1 MAALTTLGGK
11 KPKPLHYKSYQVV
24 PEDQLDVPGIAA
36 QGLQGLEGLNPSQAE
51 AEQQLLSSVDSML
64 AGKAGA
70 PSPAAAGS
78 VAAPLVSGSS
88 SSSSNTS
95 KQVQN
100 GVVISQKR
108 QEGQQEH
115 FASVKQQGSVNTL
128 DVRGLIPEA
137 AVDEVLDVIAEH
149 NHLAAA
155 AAASTVHTPA
165 AVSAAGSEGAS
176 QQQQQQQQQ
185 VMPAVPR
192 WGLQEGGGSGL
203 LQEGVLY
210 VDHGVGTGAV
220 KRAVLRCLERQQ
232 QAAAVRKIKEV
243 APGITVVWLHVVTG
257 S

>member
-51 AEQQLLSSVDSML
+51 AEQQLLSSVDSIL

-176 QQQQQQQQQ
+176 QQQQQQQQ
-185 VMPAVPR
+185 
-192 WGLQEGGGSGL
+192 
-203 LQEGVLY
+203 LY

>member
-24 PEDQLDVPGIAA
+24 PEDQLDVPGIVA

-51 AEQQLLSSVDSML
+51 AEQQLLSSVDNML

-78 VAAPLVSGSS
+78 VAAPMVSGSS
-88 SSSSNTS
+88 SSSSSTS

-149 NHLAAA
+149 NHLAATAA
-155 AAASTVHTPA
+155 AAASTVHTTA
-165 AVSAAGSEGAS
+165 AVSAAGSEGSS
-176 QQQQQQQQQ
+176 QQQEQQL
-185 VMPAVPR
+185 VPAVPR

-243 APGITVVWLHVVTG
+243 APGITMVWLHVVTG
-257 S
+257 F